1 MSVPIVKVL
10 AAEVVM
16 LPLPVRLPTVVSNPK
31 VNVFPE
37 ATLRAPVTVSPVPV
51 KVVSPFMVK
60 LSTIT
65 AFTVVIVPEKVLG
78 MITASAATGATELH
92 PVQLVVVVH
101 AVPVAPA
108 HVQVFAAIAGATGNT
123 ASASKTIMKAAM
135 NLAVVW

>member
-1 MSVPIVKVL
+1 
-10 AAEVVM
+10 M
-16 LPLPVRLPTVVSNPK
+16 LPLPCRSPTLVANPK
-31 VNVFPE
+31 VNEPGE
-37 ATLRAPVTVSPVPV
+37 VTVRAFVTVRPVPV
-51 KVVSPFMVK
+51 KPVTPFMVK